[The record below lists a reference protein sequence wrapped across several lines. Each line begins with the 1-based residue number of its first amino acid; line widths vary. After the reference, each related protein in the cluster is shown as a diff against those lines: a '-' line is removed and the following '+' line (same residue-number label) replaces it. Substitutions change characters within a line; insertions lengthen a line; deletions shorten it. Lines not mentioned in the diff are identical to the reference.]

1 GLAGLEGLQDWVA
14 GLPEVRRRVR
24 LRRGVAAAHVT
35 ARGAAAKVHPP
46 AVGRQTLLAA
56 GPAGR
61 DGWVDAHLGHDDQPS
76 RVAPALGRVRP
87 IALFTPCPNPSP
99 PCAAST
105 SS

>member
-1 GLAGLEGLQDWVA
+1 GHRTGRARRGLVGRVRRRFGQCRTRDLDRVLVVPEPVLAGLEALHDWVA
-14 GLPEVRRRVR
+14 RLPEVRRRVL

-61 DGWVDAHLGHDDQPS
+61 DGWVDA
-76 RVAPALGRVRP
+76 
-87 IALFTPCPNPSP
+87 
-99 PCAAST
+99 
-105 SS
+105 